1 MTLVGTVVAAA
12 RLAKLPAATLLLL
25 IVVTSLT

>member
-12 RLAKLPAATLLLL
+12 RLAKLPAATLLL
-25 IVVTSLT
+25 IVVTSRT

>member
-12 RLAKLPAATLLLL
+12 RLAKLPPATLLL